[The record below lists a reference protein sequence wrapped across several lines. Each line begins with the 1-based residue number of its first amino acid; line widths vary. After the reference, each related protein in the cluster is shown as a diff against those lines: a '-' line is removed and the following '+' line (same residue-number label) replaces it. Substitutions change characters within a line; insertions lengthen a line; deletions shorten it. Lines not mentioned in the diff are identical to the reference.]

1 MHTRQRD
8 GQAGPALAW
17 IGLAAGV
24 AGAVMTARHLNRGTR
39 HRRQTPSDK
48 SIRVSRTFTI
58 NREPEAVYAAW
69 RQLDQLP
76 DVLRYL
82 RSVQPDLTEDIPN
95 TRLAWRTGSVSFRR
109 APGGRGTE
117 LRVEIVYSPVIGRA
131 GSAVARLLRAAPE
144 QRIQEDLRRLKQL
157 LETGEIARTAGSSS
171 ILQPAQPTA
180 DPEQTL
186 AAAGGA
192 R

>member
-1 MHTRQRD
+1 MHTGQRD
-8 GQAGPALAW
+8 GEAAQALAW
-17 IGLAAGV
+17 IGLGAGV
-24 AGAVMTARHLNRGTR
+24 AGALLTARHLSRGRTA
-39 HRRQTPSDK
+39 HAKTTGK

-58 NREPEAVYAAW
+58 NREPEAVYGAW

-76 DVLRYL
+76 DVLRHL
-82 RSVQPDLTEDIPN
+82 RSLQPDLTEDIPN
-95 TRLAWRTGSVSFRR
+95 TRLAWRTGAVSFRR

-157 LETGEIARTAGSSS
+157 LETGEVARAGGRPSTMQAAPP
-171 ILQPAQPTA
+171 LPAAEPA
-180 DPEQTL
+180 L

>member
-1 MHTRQRD
+1 MPTEQRD
-8 GQAGPALAW
+8 GQAGQALAW
-17 IGLAAGV
+17 IGLAAGI
-24 AGAVMTARHLNRGTR
+24 AGAVMTARHLGRGR
-39 HRRQTPSDK
+39 NDRREKRSEK

-58 NREPEAVYAAW
+58 NREPEVVYAAW

-82 RSVQPDLTEDIPN
+82 RSLQPDLTEDIPN
-95 TRLAWRTGSVSFRR
+95 TRLAWRAGSVSFCR

-117 LRVEIVYSPVIGRA
+117 LRVEIMYSPVIGRA
-131 GSAVARLLRAAPE
+131 GSVVARVLRAAPE

-157 LETGEIARTAGSSS
+157 LETGEIARTAGSTSVR
-171 ILQPAQPTA
+171 QPAQPLPH
-180 DPEQTL
+180 DEHTL
-186 AAAGGA
+186 AAAGGV